1 MSLVE
6 VVFTERIK
14 GTLRASILL
23 ISVVTVVS
31 IIIITTPSLSKVSQC
46 ELINMDTVAMR
57 ARNLSLVGT
66 LEC

>member
-1 MSLVE
+1 MALVE
-6 VVFTERIK
+6 GVFTERIK

-23 ISVVTVVS
+23 ISVVTLVS

-46 ELINMDTVAMR
+46 ELINMDTVGMR
-57 ARNLSLVGT
+57 ARTLSLVGT

>member
-1 MSLVE
+1 MSLVK

-46 ELINMDTVAMR
+46 ELINMVTVARR

-66 LEC
+66 LAC

>member
-31 IIIITTPSLSKVSQC
+31 IIIIPTPSLSKVSQC

>member
-1 MSLVE
+1 M
-6 VVFTERIK
+6 ERIK

>member
-1 MSLVE
+1 ME

-14 GTLRASILL
+14 DTLRASILL

-31 IIIITTPSLSKVSQC
+31 MVIITTSSLSKVSQC
-46 ELINMDTVAMR
+46 ELINMDTVAVR
-57 ARNLSLVGT
+57 ERNLSLVGT

>member
-1 MSLVE
+1 ME
-6 VVFTERIK
+6 GVFTERIK

-23 ISVVTVVS
+23 ISVVTLVS

-46 ELINMDTVAMR
+46 ELINMDTVGMR